1 MAAPREADS
10 NAKKRTDEALDVSSL
25 AFDPLRALYSR
36 RVQLPYPNIAPLNNI
51 AEYESYSKGKTIK
64 QRRAAEG
71 GDGIQQK
78 TDASVNTKTQIKQR
92 KNPTNDSSSLCA
104 AETGAGKDIK
114 KGKDDGKR
122 KLHKTRRNVLTR
134 MEAYTKGPL
143 SVLQRCVSERLLV
156 QVWIR
161 SAVDLRG
168 MCKGYLVAFDKHF
181 NLAMIDVD
189 ELYRCPKWKE
199 TQQQKENKRE
209 RKRAKQLREQ
219 MALMSITSTEVCSET
234 EKSEERQLSSKDILS
249 TSSREC
255 QKTEVEASS
264 ESHLGA
270 SNENEQNK
278 DDAQNK
284 SSQTLEKVKPDGKD
298 PSAILTSASEE
309 VEAACSKSTSAESNN
324 TPPPTTT
331 PSCKFIERHVNQ
343 LFIRG
348 DNVVSVVLLE

>member
-1 MAAPREADS
+1 M
-10 NAKKRTDEALDVSSL
+10 
-25 AFDPLRALYSR
+25 FLR
-36 RVQLPYPNIAPLNNI
+36 IFI
-51 AEYESYSKGKTIK
+51 
-64 QRRAAEG
+64 
-71 GDGIQQK
+71 
-78 TDASVNTKTQIKQR
+78 
-92 KNPTNDSSSLCA
+92 
-104 AETGAGKDIK
+104 
-114 KGKDDGKR
+114 
-122 KLHKTRRNVLTR
+122 
-134 MEAYTKGPL
+134 
-143 SVLQRCVSERLLV
+143 LQ
-156 QVWIR
+156 
-161 SAVDLRG
+161 
-168 MCKGYLVAFDKHF
+168 
-181 NLAMIDVD
+181 
-189 ELYRCPKWKE
+189 
-199 TQQQKENKRE
+199 RE

-298 PSAILTSASEE
+298 TSAILTSASEE